1 MMKRIL
7 FILAIA
13 LFSCSADETSTT
25 PQEEADCRCSTILQG
40 TTYNLPSGEVFTS
53 GVMENDCTGVQ
64 KNFTKQ
70 GILRAGEKICY

>member
-1 MMKRIL
+1 MKRIL

-25 PQEEADCRCSTILQG
+25 PQEELNCNCSTILEADVFG
-40 TTYNLPSGEVFTS
+40 LPTGQTFTA
-53 GVMENDCTGVQ
+53 GVMANDCTGVQ

-70 GILRAGEKICY
+70 GILRAGEKICN